1 MARTRLVGV
10 LVVLGVA
17 LASATDFD
25 AISNTHNAPAVGRA
39 KARNTAAVTEASAT
53 TQHQFHLSL
62 AGASKTN
69 AKQMHYTIDWI
80 TPAATTSSQL
90 VYGTSADAMTTKV
103 DGKAAGLVEEA
114 PGTSVA
120 CWSAVVEDVAPG
132 TTIYYALA
140 DEATSTT
147 PQSFTTPT
155 SSFTWAV
162 FGDLGAPMQKGA
174 SGVTLP
180 ALKNALEADKAFHG
194 VLNIGDLG
202 YELSLRNGKNY
213 MDEFEAVTSKVPMQT
228 TVGNVSGVY
237 CLDSYHHYANEP
249 IDWL

>member
-10 LVVLGVA
+10 LVALGVA
-17 LASATDFD
+17 LASGTDFD
-25 AISNTHNAPAVGRA
+25 AMSNAHNAPVVGRV
-39 KARNTAAVTEASAT
+39 KARNTAAVTEALAT
-53 TQHQFHLSL
+53 TTQQHQFHLSL

-69 AKQMHYTIDWI
+69 TKQMHYTIDWI
-80 TPAATTSSQL
+80 TPATTTSSQL

-103 DGKAAGLVEEA
+103 DGKTAGLVEEA

-120 CWSAVVEDVAPG
+120 CWSAAVENVAPG

-140 DEATSTT
+140 DEATGVT
-147 PQSFTTPT
+147 PQSFTVPM

-180 ALKNALEADKAFHG
+180 ALKNALEVNKAFHG

-237 CLDSYHHYANEP
+237 CLDPYHHYAN
-249 IDWL
+249 